1 MKEKPD
7 GQNTFEGKSERR
19 FKMINAVSFTIKGDY
34 NQLRLVRG
42 EGQSYVEMQLS
53 YSNGCQYARFK
64 FEDFKKA
71 VEILALQDK
80 NKTDE

>member
-1 MKEKPD
+1 
-7 GQNTFEGKSERR
+7 
-19 FKMINAVSFTIKGDY
+19 MINAVSFTVKGDY

-53 YSNGCQYARFK
+53 YSNGCSYARFK

-71 VEILALQDK
+71 VEVLAIQDK
-80 NKTDE
+80 NNAETT

>member
-1 MKEKPD
+1 
-7 GQNTFEGKSERR
+7 
-19 FKMINAVSFTIKGDY
+19 MINAVSFTVKGDY

-71 VEILALQDK
+71 VEVLAIQDK
-80 NKTDE
+80 NNAETA